1 MVFMMKKSERIKTN
15 KKPATFDLGSLG
27 RWAFEE
33 PDKTG

>member
-1 MVFMMKKSERIKTN
+1 MKKSEKINTD
-15 KKPATFDLGSLG
+15 KKPATFDFESLG